1 MNCKVEKTEK
11 ANEVKLEIT
20 IEAEKF
26 DNAMKKVYFQNAKYF
41 NIPGFRKGKAPMNIV
56 EKYYGAQI
64 FYEDAFNEV
73 ATEAY
78 DEALESNKIDA
89 VSRPVVDIKQMEK
102 GKDVIFT
109 AVVQT
114 KPEVELGKYKG
125 IEIPKV
131 EYKVEE
137 KDIEHEL
144 GHMQEHNSRLITV
157 DDRALENGDIATI
170 DFEGFVDGVAFDGGK
185 AEGHELEI
193 GSGSFIPGFE
203 DQLVGM
209 KIDEER
215 EIKVTFPKEYF
226 SKDLAG
232 KEAMFK
238 VKLHE
243 IKRKE
248 LPELDDEFAK
258 DVSEFDTL
266 AELKASIKEKIEKN
280 NEQRQKYE
288 TEDLAIKAVC
298 EDVKVDIPS
307 GMVEFEV
314 ENMMKDFEQRLSYQ
328 GLNLDQYLKMIGKT
342 EEEMKKEY
350 EPQAIEAIKSRL
362 VLEAIIKAEKIEAS
376 EDEIKAKMEEMAKNY
391 GKKVEE
397 ISENENLKRYLKE
410 GIESEKALEFIVSNA
425 KFTAKKAEKKAEKKE
440 TKATSK
446 EEKAD
451 KAEKTEKKSTTK
463 SSKK

>member
-26 DNAMKKVYFQNAKYF
+26 ENAMKKVYFQNAKYF

-78 DEALESNKIDA
+78 DEALAENKIEA
-89 VSRPVVDIKQMEK
+89 VSRPEVDIKQMEK

-114 KPEVELGKYKG
+114 KPDVELGKYKG
-125 IEIPKV
+125 VEITKV
-131 EYKVEE
+131 EYTVED
-137 KDIEHEL
+137 KDVEHEL
-144 GHMQEHNSRLITV
+144 GHMQEHNSRLVTV
-157 DDRALENGDIATI
+157 EDRALENGDISTI
-170 DFEGFVDGVAFDGGK
+170 DFEGFVDGVAFEGGK

-209 KIDEER
+209 KIDEEK
-215 EIKVTFPKEYF
+215 EINVKFPEEYF
-226 SKDLAG
+226 SKELAG
-232 KEAMFK
+232 KDAVFK
-238 VKLHE
+238 VKLHS
-243 IKRKE
+243 IKKKE

-266 AELKASIKEKIEKN
+266 AELKASIKEKLEKSN
-280 NEQRQKYE
+280 AQRAKYE
-288 TEDLAIKAVC
+288 TEEAAMKAVC
-298 EDVKVDIPS
+298 EDAKLDIPT
-307 GMVEFEV
+307 GMIELEV
-314 ENMMKDFEQRLSYQ
+314 DNMMKDFEQRLSYQ
-328 GLNLDQYLKMIGKT
+328 GLNMEQYLKMIGRT
-342 EEEMKKEY
+342 EEEMRKEY
-350 EPQAIEAIKSRL
+350 EPQATEAIKSRL
-362 VLEAIIKAEKIEAS
+362 VLEAIINAEKIEAS
-376 EDEIKAKMEEMAKNY
+376 EEEINAKMEEMANNY

-397 ISENENLKRYLKE
+397 LSGNENLKKYLND
-410 GIESEKALEFIVSNA
+410 GIKSEKALEFIVENA
-425 KFTAKKAEKKAEKKE
+425 KFVEAKKQTKK
-440 TKATSK
+440 TT
-446 EEKAD
+446 
-451 KAEKTEKKSTTK
+451 KKSDK
-463 SSKK
+463 